1 MQLFKQLKLESGVLF
16 CFLIQDDQ
24 DLFIS
29 LQLLRSIFFIF
40 RPLNVNHLLSKE
52 DVSVA
57 LLQRNILLQM
67 HLGMLT

>member
-57 LLQRNILLQM
+57 LLQRNVLLQM